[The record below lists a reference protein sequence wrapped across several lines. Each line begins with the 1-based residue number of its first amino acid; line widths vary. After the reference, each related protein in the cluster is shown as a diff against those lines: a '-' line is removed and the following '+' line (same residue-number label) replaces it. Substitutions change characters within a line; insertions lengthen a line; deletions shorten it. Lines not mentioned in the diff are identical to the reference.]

1 VSADRLL
8 TTAQELSARDGLR
21 AAVLAYMEAVDALV
35 AEKRI
40 AQAQTVMIDL
50 LKAQEK
56 KKGLFG
62 RTDKNPLGSERV
74 TVGLKFAEIA
84 PKGAPTEDALD
95 QLGYLAQDFP
105 DELTIRRANA
115 DALRLS
121 GYAADA
127 IDEYR
132 YCAGAVPDDAEVN
145 QHISDLYVGIGRPD
159 DAAGYLLR
167 ALRLYGKHGEFTQL
181 AVHAESLI
189 ELRPASLGDLID
201 LLSPAPGD
209 ALIGHLNLLD
219 ELSHRVMHAGILD
232 AAQKAKAREQLQALY
247 ERLVLA
253 DRGNEGA
260 ARGLETLKEDAAPVE
275 RRRSESAA
283 ATEAAPSE
291 RRRPEPA
298 PVAAPAPVQQSKPS
312 PAPPPAPVPA
322 AAAPAPRLSPVPVAA
337 APAPAPVVAAPL
349 PPAASAPKVIEQPR
363 PVPVA
368 DKVSQPPAQESVAA
382 VPTTDVTAVRPEP
395 AIAAEAPRKSPGAPN
410 ALVAYTRRKA
420 KELFDAGDLAG
431 ASMCYERLLRGGSD
445 IESLEGA
452 LDCYIGLE
460 RTQDA
465 ARVAVELV
473 NAKADEGD
481 LEGALTTI
489 DRISEISD
497 DANFAS
503 RRMELLVALGRP
515 EAVGRQ

>member
-1 VSADRLL
+1 MSADRLL

-132 YCAGAVPDDAEVN
+132 YCAGAVPDDAGVN

-167 ALRLYGKHGEFTQL
+167 ALRLYGKHGEFAQL

-201 LLSPAPGD
+201 LLSPAPGE
-209 ALIGHLNLLD
+209 ALVGHLNLLD
-219 ELSHRVMHAGILD
+219 ELTHRVTHAGILD
-232 AAQKAKAREQLQALY
+232 SAQKAKAREQLQALY
-247 ERLVLA
+247 ERLILA
-253 DRGNEGA
+253 DRSDEGA
-260 ARGLETLKEDAAPVE
+260 VRGLETLNADAAPVE
-275 RRRSESAA
+275 RRRSETSA
-283 ATEAAPSE
+283 ATEVAQTE
-291 RRRPEPA
+291 QRRVQTPPVPAPEPA
-298 PVAAPAPVQQSKPS
+298 P
-312 PAPPPAPVPA
+312 
-322 AAAPAPRLSPVPVAA
+322 
-337 APAPAPVVAAPL
+337 
-349 PPAASAPKVIEQPR
+349 APKVVEQSR
-363 PVPVA
+363 PVV
-368 DKVSQPPAQESVAA
+368 DKVSQPATEAVVAA
-382 VPTTDVTAVRPEP
+382 VPDLAAILPEP
-395 AIAAEAPRKSPGAPN
+395 SMASVAPRKSSAPN
-410 ALVAYTRRKA
+410 ALAAYTRRKA
-420 KELFDAGDLAG
+420 KELYDAGDLAG

-473 NAKADEGD
+473 NAKADDGD

-489 DRISEISD
+489 DRISAISD
-497 DANFAS
+497 DANFAQQ
-503 RRMELLVALGRP
+503 RMELLVALGRP

>member
-8 TTAQELSARDGLR
+8 TTAQEVSARDGLR

-132 YCAGAVPDDAEVN
+132 YCAGAMPDDAEVN

-201 LLSPAPGD
+201 LLSPAPGK
-209 ALIGHLNLLD
+209 ALVGHLNLLD
-219 ELSHRVMHAGILD
+219 ELTHRVTHAGILD

-247 ERLVLA
+247 ERLLLA

-260 ARGLETLKEDAAPVE
+260 ERGLETLKADAAPVE
-275 RRRSESAA
+275 RRRSENAA
-283 ATEAAPSE
+283 ATETSPSE
-291 RRRPEPA
+291 RRATAAPP
-298 PVAAPAPVQQSKPS
+298 PVAAPPKPK
-312 PAPPPAPVPA
+312 PAPEPA
-322 AAAPAPRLSPVPVAA
+322 AAAAPKISEPSRPLAEKVTPPAAEPVVAA
-337 APAPAPVVAAPL
+337 APD
-349 PPAASAPKVIEQPR
+349 ASAIL
-363 PVPVA
+363 
-368 DKVSQPPAQESVAA
+368 
-382 VPTTDVTAVRPEP
+382 PEP
-395 AIAAEAPRKSPGAPN
+395 VKIVEAPPRKTAGAPN

-452 LDCYIGLE
+452 LDCYIGLA

-489 DRISEISD
+489 ERISAISE
-497 DANFAS
+497 DANFAE

-515 EAVGRQ
+515 EAVGR

>member
-8 TTAQELSARDGLR
+8 TTAQEVSARDGLR

-132 YCAGAVPDDAEVN
+132 YCAGAMPDDAEVN
-145 QHISDLYVGIGRPD
+145 QHIADLYVGIGRPD

-167 ALRLYGKHGEFTQL
+167 ALRLYGKRGEFTQL

-201 LLSPAPGD
+201 LLSPAPGN

-219 ELSHRVMHAGILD
+219 ELTHRVTHAGILD

-253 DRGNEGA
+253 DRGSEGA
-260 ARGLETLKEDAAPVE
+260 VRGLETLKADAAPVE
-275 RRRSESAA
+275 RRRAENAA
-283 ATEAAPSE
+283 ATETAPSE
-291 RRRPEPA
+291 RRRPDPS
-298 PVAAPAPVQQSKPS
+298 PVAEPAPVQQSK
-312 PAPPPAPVPA
+312 AAPVPA
-322 AAAPAPRLSPVPVAA
+322 AVVAA
-337 APAPAPVVAAPL
+337 ASPAPKISEQSRPLTEKVSPPVAEPVVAT
-349 PPAASAPKVIEQPR
+349 
-363 PVPVA
+363 VPEVA
-368 DKVSQPPAQESVAA
+368 
-382 VPTTDVTAVRPEP
+382 TIRPEP
-395 AIAAEAPRKSPGAPN
+395 EKTVEAPPRRAAGAPN

-489 DRISEISD
+489 DRISEISA
-497 DANFAS
+497 DANFAE

-515 EAVGRQ
+515 EAVGR

>member
-201 LLSPAPGD
+201 LLSPAPGE
-209 ALIGHLNLLD
+209 ALVGHLNLLD
-219 ELSHRVMHAGILD
+219 ELTHRVTHAGILD
-232 AAQKAKAREQLQALY
+232 TAQKAKAREQLQALY
-247 ERLVLA
+247 ERLILA
-253 DRGNEGA
+253 DRGDEGA
-260 ARGLETLKEDAAPVE
+260 VRGLETLKADAAPVE
-275 RRRSESAA
+275 RRRSETTA
-283 ATEAAPSE
+283 ATEVAPVE
-291 RRRPEPA
+291 QRRAPA
-298 PVAAPAPVQQSKPS
+298 PPVPEPAPVQQSKPVPVPAPS
-312 PAPPPAPVPA
+312 PAPVAVAESAPAPKVVEQARPAIEKVAQPAPEAVVAVVPDLAAVLPEPENVPA
-322 AAAPAPRLSPVPVAA
+322 APPKSPAP
-337 APAPAPVVAAPL
+337 
-349 PPAASAPKVIEQPR
+349 
-363 PVPVA
+363 
-368 DKVSQPPAQESVAA
+368 
-382 VPTTDVTAVRPEP
+382 
-395 AIAAEAPRKSPGAPN
+395 PN

-431 ASMCYERLLRGGSD
+431 ASMCYERLLRSGSD

-489 DRISEISD
+489 DRISAISD
-497 DANFAS
+497 DANFAQQ
-503 RRMELLVALGRP
+503 RMELLVALGRP

>member
-8 TTAQELSARDGLR
+8 TTAQELSARDGIR

-159 DAAGYLLR
+159 DAAAYLVR

-201 LLSPAPGD
+201 LLSPAPGE
-209 ALIGHLNLLD
+209 ALVGHLNLLD
-219 ELSHRVMHAGILD
+219 ELAHRVTHAGILD
-232 AAQKAKAREQLQALY
+232 VAQKAKAREQLQALY

-260 ARGLETLKEDAAPVE
+260 VLGLETLKADAAPVE
-275 RRRSESAA
+275 RRRSENAA
-283 ATEAAPSE
+283 ATETEPTE
-291 RRRPEPA
+291 QRVPEPA
-298 PVAAPAPVQQSKPS
+298 PVVASAPVQQSRPT
-312 PAPPPAPVPA
+312 PAPA
-322 AAAPAPRLSPVPVAA
+322 AATPAPASTPVRAA
-337 APAPAPVVAAPL
+337 AVPAPAPIVAPAPVAVASIPDVAAKL
-349 PPAASAPKVIEQPR
+349 
-363 PVPVA
+363 
-368 DKVSQPPAQESVAA
+368 
-382 VPTTDVTAVRPEP
+382 PEP
-395 AIAAEAPRKSPGAPN
+395 EKIVEAPARKSASAPN

-452 LDCYIGLE
+452 LDCYIGLT

-473 NAKADEGD
+473 NAKADDGD

-489 DRISEISD
+489 DRISAISE
-497 DANFAS
+497 DANFAH

>member
-1 VSADRLL
+1 MSADRLL
-8 TTAQELSARDGLR
+8 TTAQEVSARDGLR

-132 YCAGAVPDDAEVN
+132 YCAGAMPDDAEVN

-201 LLSPAPGD
+201 LLSPAPGK
-209 ALIGHLNLLD
+209 ALVGHVNLLD
-219 ELSHRVMHAGILD
+219 ELTHRVTHAGILD

-247 ERLVLA
+247 ERLLLA

-260 ARGLETLKEDAAPVE
+260 ERGLETLKADAAPVE
-275 RRRSESAA
+275 RRRSENAA
-283 ATEAAPSE
+283 ATETAPSE
-291 RRRPEPA
+291 RRA
-298 PVAAPAPVQQSKPS
+298 TA
-312 PAPPPAPVPA
+312 APPPAAAPPRPKPAPEPA
-322 AAAPAPRLSPVPVAA
+322 AAAPAPKISEPSRLLPEKVTPPAAEPVVAA
-337 APAPAPVVAAPL
+337 APDV
-349 PPAASAPKVIEQPR
+349 SAIL
-363 PVPVA
+363 
-368 DKVSQPPAQESVAA
+368 
-382 VPTTDVTAVRPEP
+382 PEP
-395 AIAAEAPRKSPGAPN
+395 VKTVEAPPRKTAGAPN

-452 LDCYIGLE
+452 LDCYIGLA

-489 DRISEISD
+489 ERISAISE
-497 DANFAS
+497 DANFAE

-515 EAVGRQ
+515 EAVGR

>member
-1 VSADRLL
+1 MEPNSVSADRLL
-8 TTAQELSARDGLR
+8 TTAQEIAARDGIR
-21 AAVLAYMEAVDALV
+21 AAVLAYMDAVDGLV

-40 AQAQTVMIDL
+40 PQAQTVMIDL

-145 QHISDLYVGIGRPD
+145 QYISDLYVGIGRPD
-159 DAAGYLLR
+159 DAAGYLVR
-167 ALRLYGKHGEFTQL
+167 ALRLYGKHGKFGDL

-201 LLSPAPGD
+201 LLSPAPGE

-219 ELSHRVMHAGILD
+219 ELAHRVMHAGILD

-260 ARGLETLKEDAAPVE
+260 VRGLETLKEDAAPVE
-275 RRRSESAA
+275 RRRAENAA
-283 ATEAAPSE
+283 ATEAAPTE
-291 RRRPEPA
+291 RRRQERPQVPT
-298 PVAAPAPVQQSKPS
+298 PAPVQLSKPT
-312 PAPPPAPVPA
+312 PAPVPA
-322 AAAPAPRLSPVPVAA
+322 AAAPAAAAVAATAPAPAA
-337 APAPAPVVAAPL
+337 APAP
-349 PPAASAPKVIEQPR
+349 KVTEQPR
-363 PVPVA
+363 PVTENISQPVA
-368 DKVSQPPAQESVAA
+368 HEAVAA
-382 VPTTDVTAVRPEP
+382 VPAPDVAAVRTEPEKT
-395 AIAAEAPRKSPGAPN
+395 AEAPRKSPAAPN

-431 ASMCYERLLRGGSD
+431 ASMCYERLLRSGSD

-452 LDCYIGLE
+452 LDCYIGLA

-489 DRISEISD
+489 DRISEISE
-497 DANFAS
+497 DANFAH

>member
-1 VSADRLL
+1 LL
-8 TTAQELSARDGLR
+8 TTAQELSSREGLR
-21 AAVLAYMEAVDALV
+21 TAVLAYMEAVDALV

-62 RTDKNPLGSERV
+62 RTDKNPLGSARV

-115 DALRLS
+115 DALRQS

-132 YCAGAVPDDAEVN
+132 YCAGAVPDDAQVN

-159 DAAGYLLR
+159 DAAGYLVR
-167 ALRLYGKHGEFTQL
+167 ALRLYGKHGEFSQL

-201 LLSPAPGD
+201 LLSPAPGE
-209 ALIGHLNLLD
+209 ALVGHLNLLD
-219 ELSHRVMHAGILD
+219 ELTHRVTHAGILD

-260 ARGLETLKEDAAPVE
+260 VHGLEMLKADAAPVE
-275 RRRSESAA
+275 RRRSENAA

-291 RRRPEPA
+291 RRRPEPT
-298 PVAAPAPVQQSKPS
+298 PVREPAPVQQSKAAVAPTPAAVVAT
-312 PAPPPAPVPA
+312 PAPKIADPAPE
-322 AAAPAPRLSPVPVAA
+322 
-337 APAPAPVVAAPL
+337 VVSIL
-349 PPAASAPKVIEQPR
+349 
-363 PVPVA
+363 
-368 DKVSQPPAQESVAA
+368 
-382 VPTTDVTAVRPEP
+382 PEP
-395 AIAAEAPRKSPGAPN
+395 EKTVEAPPRKSPAAPN
-410 ALVAYTRRKA
+410 ALIAYTRRKA

-431 ASMCYERLLRGGSD
+431 ASMCYERLLRGGSE

-452 LDCYIGLE
+452 LDCYIGLK

-473 NAKADEGD
+473 NVKADEGD

-489 DRISEISD
+489 DRISAISE
-497 DANFAS
+497 DANFAH